1 MHSSLAHDTE
11 ATIAEARFLWWL
23 VDRCNLLV
31 KIPPTR
37 QGLPAIAAYL
47 AEGISSNVTLIFS
60 LARYDAVIDAFV
72 DGMERARQAG
82 RDLASIAAVASFFV
96 SRVDTE
102 VDARLA
108 KIGTPRRPLVARG
121 CSRAA
126 VARRRGWARPAG

>member
-1 MHSSLAHDTE
+1 
-11 ATIAEARFLWWL
+11 
-23 VDRCNLLV
+23 
-31 KIPPTR
+31 
-37 QGLPAIAAYL
+37 
-47 AEGISSNVTLIFS
+47 
-60 LARYDAVIDAFV
+60 
-72 DGMERARQAG
+72 MERARQAG